1 MKLFI
6 TSKIYDTE
14 TKTIAEIEKAVQK
27 DIDNYIGKD
36 RVIFKLYI
44 TEKTA
49 AMYFYR
55 GVDYSSLHA
64 DPGNMI
70 IDADAYLITGEGY
83 EGFRMPC
90 PFYKVPYGFSYS
102 MEQSEF
108 IKAYKNSAELLG
120 ADKIKKA
127 WLEIDGEKTVLR
139 VNVK

>member
-55 GVDYSSLHA
+55 GVDYASLHA
-64 DPGNMI
+64 DPKDMI

-83 EGFRMPC
+83 ECKKRSRLLQQKRRC
-90 PFYKVPYGFSYS
+90 CYSSDVAKLIFSS
-102 MEQSEF
+102 
-108 IKAYKNSAELLG
+108 
-120 ADKIKKA
+120 
-127 WLEIDGEKTVLR
+127 
-139 VNVK
+139 